1 MKGYIKK
8 EPLLRE
14 LNRIK
19 TFYAGD
25 RDKYINMIIDY
36 VQNDGK
42 NEIESENDERRVNER
57 VYT

>member
-1 MKGYIKK
+1 MKEYIEK
-8 EPLLRE
+8 EPLLEE

-36 VQNDGK
+36 VQNTKGTK
-42 NEIESENDERRVNER
+42 KEEKK
-57 VYT
+57 